1 MKLDRYISKNRI
13 IELQSNDLRG
23 ALEELVDAA
32 TFRLQDNL
40 KRDELVNELLQREN
54 TMTTYLGNGVAMPH
68 IRVNIKRPYIFA
80 LGRCPNGLIHDGLEE
95 YKSVRIVI
103 MQLASEGQKNYL
115 NVLASLARLFRQQ
128 EWVDQLIQVSDL
140 EALRNK
146 VLKGFSGEQSLPE
159 RKQSRF
165 NRLLLKDSQK
175 IARAA
180 RCSHILLFTDSFVG
194 GIDHSDTYPEF
205 PTILV
210 TRSVSEQRKKDNNV
224 KETIE
229 LHSFSSQ
236 RLSQIRSA
244 IIVGLTRGLFKYN
257 DRLCCIGGIPA
268 SNQLDTVVVIDIER
282 EFHTVI
288 ARENDLLP
296 GGVHIEVVE
305 RMLAVATEI
314 AVEGREGH
322 PVGCMFV
329 LGDHVRVNAMVKPLV
344 LNPFQ
349 GHKDEDKNV
358 LNPFMDETIKEFSV
372 IDGCFVIRGDGVIQ
386 SAGSLI
392 HVPSEFYQD
401 MPGGFGARHSAAAA
415 VTRAAECLSIVVS
428 ASTGQVTLFRRGVM
442 LPLLDKPIGSTY

>member
-1 MKLDRYISKNRI
+1 
-13 IELQSNDLRG
+13 
-23 ALEELVDAA
+23 
-32 TFRLQDNL
+32 
-40 KRDELVNELLQREN
+40 
-54 TMTTYLGNGVAMPH
+54 MTTYLGNGVAMPH
-68 IRVNIKRPYIFA
+68 IRVKIKRPYIFA
-80 LGRCPNGLIHDGLEE
+80 LGRCPEGLLHDDQEE
-95 YKSVRIVI
+95 YRNVRLVI
-103 MQLASEGQKNYL
+103 LLLASEGEKNYL
-115 NVLASLARLFRQQ
+115 NVLAALARLFRD
-128 EWVDQLIQVSDL
+128 EDWVEQLVKASDL
-140 EALRNK
+140 NTLREK
-146 VLKGFSGEQSLPE
+146 TLKGFSGEQSLPE

-165 NRLLLKDSQK
+165 NRLLLKDSRK
-175 IARAA
+175 IAQAA
-180 RCSHILLFTDSFVG
+180 RCSHILLFADTFVG
-194 GIDHSDTYPEF
+194 GIDHSDALPDF
-205 PTILV
+205 PTIMV
-210 TRSVSEQRKKDNNV
+210 TRTMGERRAGDNHI

-236 RLSQIRSA
+236 RLSQLRSA
-244 IIVGLTRGLFKYN
+244 IIVGLTRSLFKYN
-257 DRLCCIGGIPA
+257 DRLCCIGGIPS
-268 SNQLDTVVVIDIER
+268 SNQLDTLVIVDIER
-282 EFHTVI
+282 EFHSVI

-296 GGVHIEVVE
+296 GGVQIQVVE

-329 LGDHVRVNAMVKPLV
+329 LGDHERVNAMIKPLV

-415 VTRAAECLSIVVS
+415 VTRAAECLAIVVS

-442 LPLLDKPIGSTY
+442 LPLLDKPIGATY